1 MKENGFA
8 KKCLPEHVKTVV
20 VVHDFD
26 YIDGGAGKVAF
37 EYAEDYANSGI
48 ETYLFTGTGGSGFPK
63 IPNVHYVSANQK
75 PSLADSNKLRG
86 AINGIY
92 NFKAKKELRK
102 LLSTLNPA
110 STIIHIHT
118 WTKVLSSSIWDAAYS
133 MHIPVYLTC
142 HDYFSVCPNGGLYNY
157 QANKICK
164 YNPLSAKCI
173 SCNCDSRNYF
183 IKLFRIVR
191 FFVQDKIVNIFKKTS
206 KFISIS
212 DYSENILKQ
221 YFPPKSQFER
231 HFNPIDKLD
240 LNEKIDFSKNKE
252 FLFVGRVSKEKGCD
266 IFCQAICECEIKG
279 TVVGDGPELA
289 YLKKKYANTN
299 ITFAGWKSRNE
310 VFEYMKKARALV
322 FPSRWYETDGL
333 SVREALA
340 IGLPCIV
347 SNCCAA
353 KDHIHSPE
361 DGYVFSSF
369 SNLKETIKKYNEIRL
384 SQG

>member
-8 KKCLPEHVKTVV
+8 KKCLPEHIKTVV

-48 ETYLFTGTGGSGFPK
+48 ETYLFTGTSGSNHPK
-63 IPNVHYVSANQK
+63 IPKVHYVSANQQ
-75 PSLADSNKLRG
+75 PSLTDSNKLRG

-92 NFKAKKELRK
+92 NFKAKNELRK
-102 LLSTLNPA
+102 LLSTLNPT
-110 STIIHIHT
+110 STIVHIHT

-164 YNPLSAKCI
+164 YKPLSLKCI
-173 SCNCDSRNYF
+173 FCNCDSRNYF
-183 IKLFRIVR
+183 IKLFRLTR
-191 FFVQDKIVNIFKKTS
+191 FFVQDRIVNILKKTS

-212 DYSENILKQ
+212 DFSENILKQ
-221 YFPPKSQFER
+221 YISPVPQFER
-231 HFNPIDKLD
+231 HFNPIDKLE
-240 LNEKIDFSKNKE
+240 LNETIDFSKNKE

-266 IFCQAICECEIKG
+266 IFCQAICECDLKG
-279 TVVGDGPELA
+279 IVVGDGPELS
-289 YLKKKYANTN
+289 YLKKKFANTN
-299 ITFAGWKSRNE
+299 IDFVGWKSRNE
-310 VFEYMKKARALV
+310 VFEYMKNARALV
-322 FPSRWYETDGL
+322 FPSRWYEAAPLT
-333 SVREALA
+333 VPEAQS

-347 SNCCAA
+347 SNNCAA
-353 KDHIHSPE
+353 RDYIAENTKGNIFTSFE
-361 DGYVFSSF
+361 D
-369 SNLKETIKKYNEIRL
+369 LKNSLRKYD
-384 SQG
+384 QG